1 LAVAASIVDS
11 FGRGNWNLDKYAL
24 DLEDGLEYMVAA
36 ARPNDPRCIT
46 LRYEDVVADT
56 DGELGRVFEF
66 LGLDASEAEGMSD
79 DALRGRMRDR
89 TGVTTYSAVSPEP
102 LTKWHRTMGTALRR
116 SWCRRYLERLGP
128 VRLQEMGYDYDDLMR
143 QVDAL
148 PRGPQKL
155 GSDIARRVHGKV
167 QVRAAHRLLQPS
179 SRELEKQAMARQAQL
194 F

>member
-1 LAVAASIVDS
+1 
-11 FGRGNWNLDKYAL
+11 
-24 DLEDGLEYMVAA
+24 M
-36 ARPNDPRCIT
+36 
-46 LRYEDVVADT
+46 ADT
-56 DGELGRVFEF
+56 DGEMARVFEF
-66 LGLDASEAEGMSD
+66 LGLDPSEAEGMSD

-89 TGVTTYSAVSPEP
+89 TGVAAYSAVSPEP

-143 QVDAL
+143 QVDDL

-155 GSDIARRVHGKV
+155 GSDIARRVHGKF

-179 SRELEKQAMARQAQL
+179 ARELEKQAMARQAQL